1 MFLKKN
7 QGKAHT
13 FHVAALLT
21 QAALAIAWV
30 WANPAAAADPPS
42 INFQL
47 QGTHLLVSGELPVA
61 ASAATAWSILTDYE
75 RVPEFVPGIRVSR
88 VIEVNGSSKVL
99 EQQGEMLANNMRMFY
114 QGTMRVTEEP
124 PDQIGVQFLTGTFS
138 NMQGQWLITG
148 KRAPVKLGYRL
159 DYDAMTPY
167 PSPIMVGMIQQQ
179 VALWV
184 SSLAAE
190 MERRE
195 PPKTEPRK
203 KKRRKRK

>member
-1 MFLKKN
+1 MFHKKD

-21 QAALAIAWV
+21 RAALAIAWV

-42 INFQL
+42 INFQM
-47 QGTHLLVSGELPVA
+47 QGTHLLISGELSVA

-88 VIEVNGSSKVL
+88 VVEASGNGKVL

-114 QGTMRVTEEP
+114 QGTMRISEEP
-124 PDQIGVQFLTGTFS
+124 PDKIGIQFLSGTFS

-148 KRAPVKLGYRL
+148 KRAPVKLSYRL
-159 DYDAMTPY
+159 DYDAMTPF
-167 PSPIMVGMIQQQ
+167 PSPVIVGMIQQQ
-179 VALWV
+179 VLMWV
-184 SSLAAE
+184 SSLGAE

-195 PPKTEPRK
+195 PPKTGPRK
-203 KKRRKRK
+203 KKRKRK